1 MYYLDGLA
9 NRQYLLDVVSKE
21 DRDRYLYLARC
32 KLLPIIT
39 QTKQAILE
47 FAQIDRPELE
57 RLFPLLACCGLR
69 L

>member
-9 NRQYLLDVVSKE
+9 NRQYLLNVVSE
-21 DRDRYLYLARC
+21 EERDRYLNLARC
-32 KLLPIIT
+32 KLLAIIA

-47 FAQIDRPELE
+47 FAQIYRSELE